1 MGITKSK
8 GHKDLNDK
16 FYTNPDIA
24 KKCLDLL
31 DLSSFDIVIEPS
43 AGNGSFSNQIENCRA
58 YDLVPENADII
69 RQDILSYDNYLN
81 EPSLWE

>member
-8 GHKDLNDK
+8 GHKELNDK

-31 DLSSFDIVIEPS
+31 DLSS
-43 AGNGSFSNQIENCRA
+43 
-58 YDLVPENADII
+58 
-69 RQDILSYDNYLN
+69 YDNYLN